1 MNLYFK
7 SSLTNDTLLPVSLL
21 IIENY
26 FLVAELLCYDKT
38 LVLLLVFHNFY
49 FMFQTGT
56 LTEDGLDMWGVLP
69 LEQGVFKPVVH
80 TPTDMNP
87 HSHMTSAM
95 ATCHSLTIINHEIT
109 GDPLDLKMFNSINF
123 VRIKFSMMIIS
134 SNNCISILA

>member
-7 SSLTNDTLLPVSLL
+7 SSFTNDTLLPGYLL

-26 FLVAELLCYDKT
+26 FLVVDKT
-38 LVLLLVFHNFY
+38 LVLLLVFHDFY

-69 LEQGVFKPVVH
+69 LEQGVFKSVIH

-123 VRIKFSMMIIS
+123 VRI
-134 SNNCISILA
+134 NLV